1 MAYRSLSH
9 LTFARAAGAIF
20 TTIGQGNALP
30 QCGLQNG
37 FVKVGIKL
45 FAAGFQSNLVRQSHS
60 FK

>member
-1 MAYRSLSH
+1 
-9 LTFARAAGAIF
+9 
-20 TTIGQGNALP
+20 
-30 QCGLQNG
+30 LQNG